1 MQYLKYFFG
10 GKVMGC
16 FGGGHGGSNCD
27 SGFGIEMLIILAV
40 LFFLFCNG
48 DSGIL
53 SDLFDNCNLVWI
65 AIILLLLF
73 VCNNDECDD

>member
-16 FGGGHGGSNCD
+16 FGGGKSCD
-27 SGFGIEMLIILAV
+27 SGFGCEWLIILAI
-40 LFFLFCNG
+40 LFFCFCNG
-48 DSGIL
+48 SSGFL
-53 SDLFDNCNLVWI
+53 SDLFDDCSLVWI

-73 VCNNDECDD
+73 VCNNKDECDD